1 MPITYKIM
9 EISNL
14 FRKVKGLNIDV
25 DQAVKVIFL
34 SIVSFC
40 ILSYVVQ
47 VEKAASTMGP
57 LYVPL
62 IATFVFS
69 SD

>member
-25 DQAVKVIFL
+25 DQAVKQFN
-34 SIVSFC
+34 
-40 ILSYVVQ
+40 
-47 VEKAASTMGP
+47 AALDDYCRGRDCKLPIPDKPKP
-57 LYVPL
+57 LP
-62 IATFVFS
+62 A
-69 SD
+69 